1 MIARVQYGVALTPND
16 RQCAG
21 LCNQRICNV
30 SRNRAVDQ
38 SCRMCNIDM
47 KLPEMKKR
55 EKYSLAIQSIHVI
68 SKKKIT
74 GKKIICLELEFCGL
88 KYLFSFFHNVPVTLN
103 KINNSV
109 RCGHTFWRRASC
121 DTHALNIPWMT
132 LNAFGP
138 NSLKYSL
145 KCSQE
150 AFIICVLDVFV
161 LYFFS
166 FYFIKQFTLEY
177 CVAKKK
183 TKKIVDDLL
192 FLYLSLEMQK
202 LAFG

>member
-1 MIARVQYGVALTPND
+1 M
-16 RQCAG
+16 
-21 LCNQRICNV
+21 
-30 SRNRAVDQ
+30 
-38 SCRMCNIDM
+38 
-47 KLPEMKKR
+47 
-55 EKYSLAIQSIHVI
+55 
-68 SKKKIT
+68 
-74 GKKIICLELEFCGL
+74 EFCGL

-183 TKKIVDDLL
+183 QKNCWRFVVFVFISWNAEVGVWLIVYELFFCFFGFHTTIELRWTFCFSDEKCFYSHSSLLVDNTHIHSLKHFFFFSWFPSSQKI
-192 FLYLSLEMQK
+192 
-202 LAFG
+202 